1 MVEYIIVDLVEDDV
15 AVLVV
20 VTGVVEDVAV
30 EVSRRL

>member
-1 MVEYIIVDLVEDDV
+1 MVEYIIVDLVEDNV